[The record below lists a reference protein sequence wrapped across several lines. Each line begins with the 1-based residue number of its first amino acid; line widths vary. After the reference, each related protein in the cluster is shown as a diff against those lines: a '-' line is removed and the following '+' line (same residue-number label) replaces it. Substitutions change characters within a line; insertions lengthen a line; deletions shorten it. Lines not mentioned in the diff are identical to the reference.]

1 MNTFINSL
9 KFNSIDEAFIDI
21 FKKIC
26 NEDTAFD
33 DLILRQDKK
42 VIDICCEDKRALG
55 KLYIQLQLILQQYNT
70 YTFKPMS
77 LCGQLS
83 FFKIYGFNSLEEL
96 YGLLKLIV

>member
-9 KFNSIDEAFIDI
+9 KVNSIDEAFIDI
-21 FKKIC
+21 FKQLC
-26 NEDTAFD
+26 DEDEAFD

-55 KLYIQLQLILQQYNT
+55 KLYIQLQLILQPYKA
-70 YTFKPMS
+70 YTFKPMA
-77 LCGQLS
+77 LYGQLS